1 MQCNGV
7 DKTWNG
13 VTVNFVKNIF
23 AQNNAVTVLVAQAG
37 RGQMVE
43 RVRDIP
49 NSFGNCWHKRLIYQN
64 Q

>member
-1 MQCNGV
+1 MSKVWRSSVQGTPLLQCNMQCNGV

-37 RGQMVE
+37 SGQMV
-43 RVRDIP
+43 
-49 NSFGNCWHKRLIYQN
+49 
-64 Q
+64 